1 MENAEPLVSIL
12 ICTYNRSAWLKRA
25 INSVLAQDFIHF
37 ELIII
42 DDCSSDDTSAV
53 VNAYKDERIRYI
65 RNEVNVGSIQGDRAH
80 IRRFIYELMR
90 GQYFIY
96 LCDDDYWPR
105 STLLRSQVEA
115 FKTHDNVAM
124 IISGQLHHTTNSEN
138 DPLPDLEK
146 IPQVDYKDLYK
157 PPFPKSN
164 CFIKHLF
171 PKFFMTSEEFL
182 TDFSENPAARNLI
195 VGATLYSK
203 RHFTLAEIMSTS
215 AGPKWQAGYELL
227 MGPACYGNVIYLD
240 EPDVVVNVQPTNA
253 SFKGTQLEHYKDSI
267 LSIKTAFQVPLA
279 SEMSEDKKRFLKLIK
294 RETIRNLTRTF
305 LQNTFSIKLHGKLTL
320 CTERNMSKPVRVI
333 HALREYFLCKIIPKS
348 KDIKYMCQAALPRQI
363 LRMYLNMD

>member
-105 STLLRSQVEA
+105 STLLRRQVEA

-227 MGPACYGNVIYLD
+227 MGPACY
-240 EPDVVVNVQPTNA
+240 
-253 SFKGTQLEHYKDSI
+253 FTQL
-267 LSIKTAFQVPLA
+267 
-279 SEMSEDKKRFLKLIK
+279 
-294 RETIRNLTRTF
+294 
-305 LQNTFSIKLHGKLTL
+305 
-320 CTERNMSKPVRVI
+320 
-333 HALREYFLCKIIPKS
+333 
-348 KDIKYMCQAALPRQI
+348 
-363 LRMYLNMD
+363 